1 MQSTVLIGDRDRAG
15 THGFTATPTRRKIG
29 GFVVVCG
36 LQTLSIGYLAFA

>member
-1 MQSTVLIGDRDRAG
+1 MWNNDVADYGGDL
-15 THGFTATPTRRKIG
+15 G